1 MGASRVRW
9 VTTCHS
15 GRVWVDMR
23 GLTGRETQIAGIRM
37 LGEEEERIG
46 LRKKKRMG
54 LMARDPKVI
63 LMDR

>member
-1 MGASRVRW
+1 
-9 VTTCHS
+9 
-15 GRVWVDMR
+15 MR